1 MSILQLF
8 SDFLSIITISS
19 CLVLKVPQILSIY
32 RLKSASGIN
41 IYGLLME
48 LGSYTTT
55 TCYNYVNGYAL
66 LSYMEYPIIIVQEY
80 ALIFLVLKYKHLFN
94 TRTYV
99 LITVYF
105 VISLGFVSK
114 VIPSPVLM
122 YIIPLCTPVSLSS
135 KAIQLCEILRTRN
148 ADSVSITTVT
158 MLQPLCTPVSLS
170 SKAIQLCEILR
181 TSNADSVSITTVTML
196 QQLLPQ
202 FHCPVKLY
210 SCVRYSEPEM
220 QTLSV

>member
-135 KAIQLCEILRTRN
+135 KAIQLWEILRTRN
-148 ADSVSITTVT
+148 ADSVSITTWLISAFTNFTRVFT
-158 MLQPLCTPVSLS
+158 IFMDSADKILLTNFILSGTLS
-170 SKAIQLCEILR
+170 S
-181 TSNADSVSITTVTML
+181 SIAVATKY
-196 QQLLPQ
+196 
-202 FHCPVKLY
+202 F
-210 SCVRYSEPEM
+210 
-220 QTLSV
+220 QTKKQD